1 MEELKVTTGGYDFKP
16 ARAAMQRYVDGN
28 LLSGISW
35 AVMVGRD
42 LVDVNCVGWADKEAQ
57 TPLRTD
63 HIFRVFSNTKL
74 ITACAALLLMEEGKL
89 GPDDAIEKYIPQ
101 LGNRKVLR
109 PGATSLDDTEPA
121 KSSITIRQ
129 LLSHSSGLSYGF
141 FDPGTVIF
149 KALNERGVHNPMTS
163 LAQMVDVL
171 ADLPL
176 IYQPGTSWE
185 YSLAIDVVARL
196 VEVISG
202 QSFDTFIKARIL
214 DPLGMVDTGF
224 VVPQKDQGRLVAYYA
239 GADLMDPMK
248 PGLTRT
254 DNAPFPGAYL
264 RPIARLNGGGGL
276 VSTIPPMV
284 VLIPSPL
291 ARGQNPVH

>member
-1 MEELKVTTGGYDFKP
+1 MTDGAPQGNGCPVLHRFHPPNLPGPNTHAGTTKGSTMEDLKVTATGHDFKP
-16 ARAAMQRYVDGN
+16 AGAAMQRYIDNN

-74 ITACAALLLMEEGKL
+74 ITSCAALLLFEEGKFKL
-89 GPDDAIEKYIPQ
+89 DDPIEKFIPQ

-141 FDPGTVIF
+141 FDPGTAIY
-149 KALNERGVHNPMTS
+149 KPLNERGVHDPRPR
-163 LAQMVDVL
+163 L
-171 ADLPL
+171 ADMVAWMAGLPL
-176 IYQPGTSWE
+176 ISQPGTSWE
-185 YSLAIDVVARL
+185 Y
-196 VEVISG
+196 
-202 QSFDTFIKARIL
+202 
-214 DPLGMVDTGF
+214 
-224 VVPQKDQGRLVAYYA
+224 
-239 GADLMDPMK
+239 
-248 PGLTRT
+248 
-254 DNAPFPGAYL
+254 
-264 RPIARLNGGGGL
+264 
-276 VSTIPPMV
+276 
-284 VLIPSPL
+284 PL
-291 ARGQNPVH
+291 ATDVMAR